1 MGKWYGKVG
10 YAKSVEVNSGV
21 WEEQIT
27 ERTYK
32 GDLIRNTRKLES
44 SGNVNDNV
52 NISNDISFVADPF
65 ALDNFYDIRYAEF
78 RGMKWKVTS
87 VEVQTPRL
95 ILTLGGLY
103 NG

>member
-1 MGKWYGKVG
+1 MGKWSGKVG
-10 YAKSVEVNSGV
+10 YAKTVETNPGV

-27 ERTYK
+27 ERVYK

-44 SGNVNDNV
+44 SDNVNDNI
-52 NISNDISFVADPF
+52 NIANDISFVADAF
-65 ALDNFYDIRYAEF
+65 AQDNFYNIRYATF
-78 RGMKWKVTS
+78 RGQKWKVTS
-87 VEVQTPRL
+87 IDVQTPRL